1 MSQFKNSQRAA
12 ALKYESDKP
21 GSAPVV
27 VAAGAGYTAQK
38 IIEAAEQNHIPV
50 YRDDSLATL
59 LSQLEVGTEIPPELY
74 KAIVDIYVYFLGF
87 VPDSQE
93 ISSKGNLL
101 ETAEPEL

>member
-38 IIEAAEQNHIPV
+38 IIEIAEQHNIPV

-59 LSQLEVGTEIPPELY
+59 LSQLEIGTEIPPELY
-74 KAIVDIYVYFLGF
+74 QAIADIYIYFLNL

-93 ISSKGNLL
+93 LSGSG
-101 ETAEPEL
+101 AESQ